1 MRKRLSLLVLASS
14 LSSFT
19 FAVETCGTFQVG
31 AFACSSNSQCNSGPV
46 FFDRDSIYH
55 SGGWRMTDSSKT
67 IGENWVFDLKLDGVS
82 AYTLNNNAGS
92 SSVSWAMPSAV
103 IRGAA
108 TKNFLSVGNHTV
120 SAKITKTSGSSC
132 AETISYSVEQ
142 TKIIGILDKVIS
154 TGSNA
159 SAEGAMCIKGLSTG
173 RIMQDVKVEFYAGAD
188 LSSAKSLGASVADKN
203 SSYLSINNECSNRSN
218 VGFTHVVSERQ
229 RADYCDQRVWS
240 AIVNPDG
247 SKSQISGSG
256 SYYVPCALRPFV
268 DEHQVEKSFF
278 PWAIGLRGSNFKPGT
293 RVEIYDGN
301 GAFWGLGVGYAFNSS
316 DRVSFQLPKN
326 TTPSGCNAN
335 QACQIKVR
343 LINPDGASSGVYT
356 EIAVTLPT
364 SKPVITN
371 HEVVPAY
378 HPWAIGLVGSGFEP
392 STTIELYD
400 SDGKFWALGKDYAFN
415 NTGRVSFQVPTNVPP
430 SKCNLNGSCNIK
442 VRVSNAPGSYT
453 DLSVSLPSATP
464 TISEQQLVT
473 AYNPWAIGLRGSRFS
488 PAFHIELIDADG
500 KFWAGGEG
508 ETFNNSD
515 RLSFQLPSNVP
526 PSRCNVGK
534 SCDIKFRYVD
544 STIGIYIERKITLP
558 DVVPNI
564 SNYELVTAYNP
575 WAIGLA
581 GSRFSPGF
589 HIELIDADGKFWGLG
604 QGLAFN
610 NSERVSFQL
619 PSNIPPSRCNIG
631 KTCTIKFRYVDSAA
645 GIYIEKPVTL
655 PKQ

>member
-1 MRKRLSLLVLASS
+1 MPIDLHYCFDVKCAPANTAADIRFLSHYFKGFVMKKKLALFVLASS
-14 LSSFT
+14 LSSLS
-19 FAVETCGTFQVG
+19 FAVETCGTLQVS
-31 AFACSSNSQCNSGPV
+31 AFACSTNSQCNSGPV
-46 FFDRDSIYH
+46 FFDRESIYH
-55 SGGWRMTDSSKT
+55 LGGWRMTDTSNK

-82 AYTLNNNAGS
+82 TYTLNNNAGS
-92 SSVSWAMPSAV
+92 SFVSWAMPSAV

-108 TKNFLSVGNHTV
+108 SKNFLSVGSHTV
-120 SAKITKTSGSSC
+120 SAKITKESGSSC
-132 AETISYSVEQ
+132 NETISYSVEQ
-142 TKIIGILDKVIS
+142 TKVIGILDKVIS

-173 RIMQDVKVEFYAGAD
+173 RTMQDAKIEFYAGAD
-188 LSSAKSLGASVADKN
+188 LSSAKSLGTSAANKN

-218 VGFTHVVSERQ
+218 VGFAHVISERQ

-268 DEHQVEKSFF
+268 DEHQVEKSYF

-301 GAFWGLGVGYAFNSS
+301 GAFWALGVGYAFNSS

-343 LINPDGASSGVYT
+343 LINPDGASSGAYT

-364 SKPVITN
+364 SKVLITN
-371 HEVVPAY
+371 HEVIPAY

-392 STTIELYD
+392 STSIELYD
-400 SDGKFWALGKDYAFN
+400 SNGKFWALGKDYAFN
-415 NTGRVSFQVPTNVPP
+415 NTGRVSFQLPTNVPP

-442 VRVSNAPGSYT
+442 VRVSNVPGGYT

-464 TISEQQLVT
+464 TISEHQLVT

-488 PAFHIELIDADG
+488 PA
-500 KFWAGGEG
+500 
-508 ETFNNSD
+508 
-515 RLSFQLPSNVP
+515 
-526 PSRCNVGK
+526 
-534 SCDIKFRYVD
+534 
-544 STIGIYIERKITLP
+544 
-558 DVVPNI
+558 
-564 SNYELVTAYNP
+564 
-575 WAIGLA
+575 
-581 GSRFSPGF
+581 F

-631 KTCTIKFRYVDSAA
+631 KTCTVKFRYVDSAA